1 MVGLTCCRHHC
12 FVSETYIEQAC
23 SCAFGII
30 IGHVF
35 HLISQVFV
43 ASWVKRHQYSLDD
56 DYIPLFA
63 ILAITGMLGVILILQ
78 ATVWIERNRTG
89 WFIQKE
95 STAAASNFFENNDD
109 LGVREIEIRRQ
120 IFDVVSR
127 VLIEPLEC
135 HKCGVINADSGFN

>member
-1 MVGLTCCRHHC
+1 
-12 FVSETYIEQAC
+12 
-23 SCAFGII
+23 
-30 IGHVF
+30 
-35 HLISQVFV
+35 
-43 ASWVKRHQYSLDD
+43 
-56 DYIPLFA
+56 
-63 ILAITGMLGVILILQ
+63 MLGVILILQ

-109 LGVREIEIRRQ
+109 LGVRKIEIRRQ